1 MTPTEFAHSQFI
13 RAEALPPGR
22 NQFVSFL
29 RDFVWEE
36 GESVTLH
43 LFADTRFRLF
53 VNKQF
58 VAYGPARFVT
68 QCAEFDTCD
77 LTPCLTS
84 GLNRIRVE
92 VNYYGTSSFQS
103 MPDGKPGFIAA
114 GGSEDG
120 VLDLATPGDWRA
132 LIHHAWDPRAPL
144 FSFAQNPCEILDTR
158 TLEQELG
165 APRFFDVLPLPESET
180 PWTTLRP
187 RSAPYPDYAPVAP
200 ARLRLAAPAENLFQR
215 VGFQSTD
222 PGFFKE
228 SRKRGQKLR
237 FLLAGWILSPRDQDV
252 KLETFWSE
260 ARLNGD
266 VLELDDSSLQ
276 GNHGIVRTSLRKGWN
291 FYSARVE
298 QLTEHWT
305 HLLGWPRNAGLSM
318 HARPEPSESPVWA
331 VSPLCRE
338 NDPLPPPASPE
349 AYRVPEDWTLDSG
362 DLSRVTPAR
371 QVAWE
376 LPDEGHAVRDL
387 PWTRRSE
394 AGTPHAATAI
404 WTLDFQDQFY
414 GQAVLEV
421 EAPAGSILDLAYDD
435 WIRADD
441 CVHLYNSNPFTD
453 AADRFILRGGRQTV
467 EVLNPRGGIFLQ
479 VVLRTPDGESADL
492 SLHDAK
498 ILSRQIL
505 AAEEKNVSFQSGDKT
520 LDWTWRTAVHTLAA
534 STDEAYADCPWRER
548 GSYIGDSLVNV
559 HLHRLLTSDLS
570 IARRTFRMMG
580 EGQHLD
586 GPRRGQ
592 LASVTPS
599 WHRHGHDD
607 FTLVWILCL
616 RDYWSLSGDTSLA
629 DEMWPVIER
638 IWDSP
643 VWKPNA
649 HGLWDV
655 TETMSPFIDWG
666 IHPPDREGRS
676 NLVLNLF
683 RVGALHA
690 TAELAET
697 RGKDPVP
704 FREEAGRVSTALT
717 DILWQPERARFA
729 ASEDDRD
736 SRCLH
741 GQVLALLFDVG
752 DTGRLLHTVEPEI
765 RGNFKQGIEQ
775 GQNSGHLELYF
786 QNYLLRALERLEQ
799 FDLAE
804 ELILEHFGFLKSLG
818 HPTLNECFCR
828 ANEGRGSCCHS
839 WSGYAAVYATRNILG
854 LRQAT
859 PGDPD
864 NWILEPRTDRFD
876 SVQGILPHARGA
888 LRVEWTRTKGRM
900 DLRVDAPAGIKVHR
914 TSTTA

>member
-1 MTPTEFAHSQFI
+1 MVPLTE
-13 RAEALPPGR
+13 
-22 NQFVSFL
+22 
-29 RDFVWEE
+29 
-36 GESVTLH
+36 T
-43 LFADTRFRLF
+43 
-53 VNKQF
+53 
-58 VAYGPARFVT
+58 
-68 QCAEFDTCD
+68 
-77 LTPCLTS
+77 
-84 GLNRIRVE
+84 
-92 VNYYGTSSFQS
+92 
-103 MPDGKPGFIAA
+103 
-114 GGSEDG
+114 
-120 VLDLATPGDWRA
+120 
-132 LIHHAWDPRAPL
+132 
-144 FSFAQNPCEILDTR
+144 
-158 TLEQELG
+158 
-165 APRFFDVLPLPESET
+165 ET

-187 RSAPYPDYAPVAP
+187 RSAPYPDYRPVAP

-215 VGFQSTD
+215 VGLKSAD
-222 PGFFKE
+222 PGFYTE
-228 SRKRGQKLR
+228 HRKKGPKLC
-237 FLLAGWILSPRDQDV
+237 FLLAGWMWSPCDQDV
-252 KLETFWSE
+252 ELETFWSE
-260 ARLNGD
+260 ARLNGAA
-266 VLELDDSSLQ
+266 LELDDSSLQ
-276 GNHGIVRTSLRKGWN
+276 GNHGIVRTSLREGWN

-305 HLLGWPRNAGLSM
+305 HLLGWPQSAGLSM
-318 HARPEPSESPVWA
+318 HARPDTSESAVWA

-338 NDPLPPPASPE
+338 NDPVPPPASPDT
-349 AYRVPEDWTLDSG
+349 YRVAEDWTLDSG

-376 LPDEGHAVRDL
+376 LPDEDHALRDL

-394 AGTPHAATAI
+394 VGTLHAATAI
-404 WTLDFQDQFY
+404 WTLDFQDEFY

-479 VVLRTPDGESADL
+479 VVLRTPEGEPADL

-505 AAEEKNVSFQSGDKT
+505 AAEEKNVLFRSGDDT

-548 GSYIGDSLVNV
+548 GSYIGDSLVNL
-559 HLHRLLTSDLS
+559 HLHRLLTPDLS
-570 IARRTFRMMG
+570 IARRTLRMMG

-586 GPRRGQ
+586 GPRKGQ
-592 LASVTPS
+592 LASVTPA
-599 WHRHGHDD
+599 WHRRGHED
-607 FTLVWILCL
+607 FTLIWIIGL
-616 RDYWSLSGDTSLA
+616 RDYWALTGDTSLTE
-629 DEMWPVIER
+629 DMWPVIER
-638 IWDSP
+638 NWESP

-655 TETMSPFIDWG
+655 TDDMSPFIDWG
-666 IHPPDREGRS
+666 IHPPDRRGRS
-676 NLVLNLF
+676 NLILNLF

-729 ASEDDRD
+729 ASEDDPD
-736 SRCLH
+736 SPCLH
-741 GQVLALLFDVG
+741 GQVLALLFGVG
-752 DTGRLLHTVEPEI
+752 DAQQIFQTIEPGI
-765 RGNFKQGIEQ
+765 RSNFTRGIEE

-786 QNYLLRALERLEQ
+786 QIYLLQALEGLEQ

-804 ELILEHFGFLKSLG
+804 TLILEHFSFMKSLG
-818 HPTLNECFCR
+818 YPTLNECFCR
-828 ANEGRGSCCHS
+828 ANEGHGSCCHS

-864 NWILEPRTDRFD
+864 TWVLDPKTDRFE
-876 SVQGILPHARGA
+876 SVAGVFPHAQGPIQVSWRRCGDRYE
-888 LRVEWTRTKGRM
+888 LNVQKPETVKILTLTR
-900 DLRVDAPAGIKVHR
+900 
-914 TSTTA
+914 